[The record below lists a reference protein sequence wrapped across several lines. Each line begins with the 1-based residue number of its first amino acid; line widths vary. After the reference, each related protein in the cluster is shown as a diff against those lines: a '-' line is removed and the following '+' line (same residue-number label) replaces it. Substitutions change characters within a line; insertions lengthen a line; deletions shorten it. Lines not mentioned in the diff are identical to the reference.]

1 MVEIEVVGEVLS
13 KITHGSFWIQQHRL
27 LLLLKGRR
35 VAHQLGFH
43 SLQVLGSL
51 QGLVVLQTDLNSSSV
66 LVIRV
71 VGILFCLH
79 LQSEL
84 LCLLFFLSSS
94 FYFHSDLL
102 LPRYKVNTPSFF
114 EKLFVKQCTVAE
126 ETIFIWNHLLRL
138 WLSIVGVCWTKA
150 WFKYVAP
157 WSYAHQQVQ

>member
-1 MVEIEVVGEVLS
+1 MVKVGVVGEVLS
-13 KITHGSFWIQQHRL
+13 KITHGSGWIQQNRL

-84 LCLLFFLSSS
+84 LCLLFFLSGSL
-94 FYFHSDLL
+94 YFHGDLL
-102 LPRYKVNTPSFF
+102 LPWY
-114 EKLFVKQCTVAE
+114 
-126 ETIFIWNHLLRL
+126 
-138 WLSIVGVCWTKA
+138 
-150 WFKYVAP
+150 
-157 WSYAHQQVQ
+157 